1 MERDAAL
8 LRAKGEKCVVY
19 ELELGVHAIQG
30 SSCGGLGG
38 TLRAWHWRCGIPP
51 PSPPLPSPDL
61 YLGRAKEK
69 ALSPPPLSFL
79 PGTVPTVPVEIWKYG
94 LVNTQTQK
102 ESAPGLPT
110 SSRTVVLSRLER
122 AWLQRVNRFWQ
133 TTLIW
138 PIHVTGVN
146 PWA

>member
-69 ALSPPPLSFL
+69 ALSPPATVL
-79 PGTVPTVPVEIWKYG
+79 PSRDSTDSTSGNMEIWAGKHA
-94 LVNTQTQK
+94 NTKRIST
-102 ESAPGLPT
+102 GT
-110 SSRTVVLSRLER
+110 SNLLTDGSTIP
-122 AWLQRVNRFWQ
+122 A
-133 TTLIW
+133 
-138 PIHVTGVN
+138 
-146 PWA
+146 